1 MAVAAVGTFLAAN
14 AGTIAAATMAGQAI
28 MSGIQARKQAEAQQQ
43 YQQQQNELAL
53 KSMRDQY
60 SQLSS
65 AEKDARER
73 ALQDSIQNQ
82 EEYAQRR
89 AKINLMAAASGT
101 SGLSVDSMMQD
112 LKQQKGRNLSTI
124 VSNQEI
130 ELQGFR
136 NQAESIRTGTAG
148 RIDNRKI
155 QRPSWAEIGLN
166 AASSAAQGY
175 MTGMDIKSQ
184 LGQGGN
190 PAATMGKRYGDLQSQ
205 VNYQPANN
213 LFGGV

>member
-60 SQLSS
+60 SQLST
-65 AEKDARER
+65 AEKDAKER
-73 ALQDSIQNQ
+73 SLNESIQNQ

-89 AKINLMAAASGT
+89 ARINLMAAATGT
-101 SGLSVDSMMQD
+101 GGLSVDSMMQD
-112 LKQQKGRNLSTI
+112 LKMQKGRNLNTI

-136 NQAESIRTGTAG
+136 NQAEAIRTGTQG
-148 RIDNRKI
+148 RIDTRKI
-155 QRPSWAEIGLN
+155 QRPSWAEIGL
-166 AASSAAQGY
+166 SAAGSAVSGY
-175 MTGMDIKSQ
+175 MTGQDIKSQ
-184 LGQGGN
+184 LGQGGD
-190 PAATMGKRYGDLQSQ
+190 PAATMGTRHGSLQSQ
-205 VNYQPANN
+205 VNYEPANQ